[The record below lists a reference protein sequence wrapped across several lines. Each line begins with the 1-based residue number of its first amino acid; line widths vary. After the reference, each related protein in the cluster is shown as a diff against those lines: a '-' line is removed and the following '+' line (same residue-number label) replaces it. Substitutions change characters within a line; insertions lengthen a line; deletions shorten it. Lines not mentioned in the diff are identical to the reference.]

1 MSHESTNA
9 ILKITIQ
16 KSILPPPDAQA
27 ASTDQGEMVAEI
39 TYTPPHDATAA
50 QIGNQV
56 ERIVKRLARLADTDP
71 PKALAGE

>member
-1 MSHESTNA
+1 MSHTVV
-9 ILKITIQ
+9 IVQ
-16 KSILPPPDAQA
+16 QSILPPPDAQA
-27 ASTDQGEMVAEI
+27 ASGDPGEMVAEI
-39 TYTPPHDATAA
+39 TYTPPDNATPA

>member
-1 MSHESTNA
+1 MSHVV
-9 ILKITIQ
+9 IIVQ
-16 KSILPPPDAQA
+16 QSILPPPDAQA
-27 ASTDQGEMVAEI
+27 ASADQGQMTAEI
-39 TYTPPHDATAA
+39 TYTPPHDATPA